1 MPFFSIIIPVYN
13 VEEYLRDCV
22 ESVLGQTF
30 ENYEIILVDD
40 GSEDS
45 SGNICDEFVDKNG
58 NVSVIH
64 KSNGG
69 LSEAR
74 NFGIKKAQGQYLM
87 FLDSDDYWDDA
98 DALRNIYNALRE
110 AKEEADIVLFQA
122 KLLYPDGTV
131 IPDKGVFAQNFN
143 KMKPIESLQYLSEK
157 GLLIGSAC
165 SKAVRKEF
173 LFEHDLFF
181 KVGIEREDIEW
192 ILRVANFLPKYIYT
206 DQFFYIYRKGR
217 PGSITSSVSCASIME
232 FVHILESFINF
243 SYCNETVRT
252 CLLGYV
258 AYEYCILL
266 AQLNFLEIKTEKRKI
281 KRKLKEM
288 KCILAYDIHPKVK
301 LIHTILRVF
310 GFDLTTFILGIY
322 LRYRKR

>member
-22 ESVLGQTF
+22 ESVLIQTF
-30 ENYEIILVDD
+30 ENYEVILVDD
-40 GSEDS
+40 GSKDC
-45 SGNICDEFVDKNG
+45 SGNICDEFADKNER
-58 NVSVIH
+58 VSVIH

-74 NFGIKKAQGQYLM
+74 NFGIKEAQGQYLM

-98 DALRNIYNALRE
+98 DALRKIYNALRE

-122 KLLYPDGTV
+122 KLLYPDGTI
-131 IPDKGVFAQNFN
+131 IPDKGEFAQNFN
-143 KMKPIESLQYLSEK
+143 EMKPIESLQYLSEK

-165 SKAVRKEF
+165 SKVVRRKF

-181 KVGIEREDIEW
+181 KVGIKREDIEW

-206 DQFFYIYRKGR
+206 NQFFYIYRKGR
-217 PGSITSSVSCASIME
+217 PGSITSSVSYASLME
-232 FVHILESFINF
+232 FVNILESFMNF
-243 SYCNETVRT
+243 SYCNETVKA

-266 AQLNFLEIKTEKRKI
+266 AQFNFLEIKAEKQQI
-281 KRKLKEM
+281 KRKLKDM
-288 KCILAYDIHPKVK
+288 KCVLAYDIHPKVK
-301 LIHTILRVF
+301 LIHTILRVL
-310 GFDLTTFILGIY
+310 GFDITTFILGAY